1 MALFCC
7 CAVNFLWHGLH
18 NISQFFCLFGFAS
31 LSKFL
36 MHFSCVQLEDNISVE
51 KCMLFF
57 SRRMWLTSKLLDGF
71 ERTFFR
77 TLMAI
82 SNFSL
87 YYFLKSGFQF
97 FRQCSTFELN
107 PHSAVCFPMFF
118 PKEPIYFPF
127 FLLIF
132 GSPEGGFRLQPPFCF
147 WFGLIDVWQ
156 LVHKNARI
164 SNNSTMKSVHA
175 WFTFRNSDQCL

>member
-1 MALFCC
+1 MACTTFHSFFAYLVLLHSQNFQCISPVCNWKTIYLFE
-7 CAVNFLWHGLH
+7 
-18 NISQFFCLFGFAS
+18 
-31 LSKFL
+31 KF
-36 MHFSCVQLEDNISVE
+36 
-51 KCMLFF
+51 MLFF

-71 ERTFFR
+71 ERTFFH

-82 SNFSL
+82 CNFSL

-118 PKEPIYFPF
+118 PKGAYLFSF

-132 GSPEGGFRLQPPFCF
+132 GSPEGGFRLQAPFCF
-147 WFGLIDVWQ
+147 WFALIDVWQ